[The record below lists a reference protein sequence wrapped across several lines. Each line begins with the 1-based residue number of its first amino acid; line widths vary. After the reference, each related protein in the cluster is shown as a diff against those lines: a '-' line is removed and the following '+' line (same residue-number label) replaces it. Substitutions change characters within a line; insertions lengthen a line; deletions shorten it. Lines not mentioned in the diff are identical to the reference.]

1 MEPVPRR
8 SAVAGPL
15 SVAISGP
22 SGLLC
27 TVHACKSWSLR
38 ELKHAIQDDQGIS
51 WRQQRLIYGLR
62 ELCDVD
68 LLEELCADEPPDDPL
83 DLTLV
88 RRSLEQVE
96 WLRLAEEDWSELL
109 NQPGEVWSDREVVL
123 QAVTSSGWALQHASE
138 ELRADRAVV
147 EKAVK
152 QNGLALKF
160 AVAELTADVEVAL
173 AAVSQCGRAF
183 QYCSDLLQTDRD
195 FVLSAVEANGHSLKY
210 VSEQLQDEEIVRT
223 AVDQCGNTLGNILD
237 NSASGP
243 SVKRRIRHVLQN
255 KGVLGFEE
263 DTTAAIDKMRPMTI
277 SSKGFDQACF
287 FGRGGSDGHLGLVK
301 VLGWQA
307 AQLCELANLGLPVP
321 PGFCL
326 KAGPEPWELWSC
338 AKTALNQVEAAMQQ
352 EFGNPNA
359 PLLLSVRNAQQEV
372 SSIGLS
378 DEIAQHLAA
387 RQNPNCVWDS
397 YRRLIVSY
405 AQVVHNLDST
415 PFERELDKVTEA
427 LNARDWLGRK
437 HDVWQIPTNDLQ
449 QLVDTYKDIYQQQTG
464 DVFPQDPTVQLQKA
478 MEAFHSKSISDS
490 GAAIVQAMVFGNY
503 DFHSGAG
510 KLMLQNSDG
519 TPCDFSGTWLPKA
532 QREDISAQK
541 RPDQQLT
548 LEASQKWAEAEG
560 IAEGTRSSEFPS
572 LEECLL
578 PVCAGLAHCK
588 DVLARAGHDIQ
599 AVEFVVQQGRL
610 WLLQPS
616 TNSAKMLKE
625 AAVPSAPPSGLEGL
639 EPLPEGHVQE
649 SEMNTCTTS
658 DEVEISGPSPELSA
672 AVEPAVEPQLDF
684 WGFPSEVPGVRSLR
698 TGWKPR
704 LVQKGMPTNQKYQ
717 PPGRPLPEMQESQQR
732 THGLAFGLALPLWQ
746 TADAGG
752 FACVAHRAV
761 AASVADLMG
770 CPTRKPAIQELA
782 RQVAPTVARNAVKF
796 SAGFPF
802 GAICCSLYVNLLHF
816 SAASSGKVTADNLD
830 PMSRF
835 SCASAAVTLATVAT
849 YPLALPTFSHDK
861 SLTIRSAAKALRAH
875 SYRAVASANPVAAVE
890 MCAIDVVRNAGN
902 AAGLQ
907 TSAGLLFASGCAA
920 GCFAQSLVHLHE
932 TARQP
937 PQNPP
942 PPTRRERFQ
951 GLCRSLGP
959 QLLKHAPAVGVNS
972 LVRVGLVT
980 HFLSQQ

>member
-1 MEPVPRR
+1 MEPVPRG

-27 TVHACKSWSLR
+27 TLHACKSWSLR

-51 WRQQRLIYGLR
+51 YRQQRLIYGLR
-62 ELCDVD
+62 ELSDAD
-68 LLEELCADEPPDDPL
+68 LLGELCADEPPDVPL

-123 QAVTSSGWALQHASE
+123 RAVASSVWALQHAAE

-160 AVAELTADVEVAL
+160 AAAELTADVEVAL

-183 QYCSDLLQTDRD
+183 QYCSDLLQADRN
-195 FVLSAVEANGHSLKY
+195 FILSAVGANGHSLKY

-223 AVDQCGNTLGNILD
+223 AVDQCGNTLGDILD

-263 DTTAAIDKMRPMTI
+263 DSTAALDKMQSMTI
-277 SSKGFDQACF
+277 YSKGSDQTCF

-326 KAGPEPWELWSC
+326 KAGPEPWELWPW
-338 AKTALNQVEAAMQQ
+338 AKAALNQVEAAMQQ
-352 EFGNPNA
+352 EFANPDA

-405 AQVVHNLDST
+405 AQVVHNLDSA
-415 PFERELDKVTEA
+415 PFERELEKVTEA

-449 QLVDTYKDIYQQQTG
+449 QLVETYKDIYQHQTG

-478 MEAFHSKSISDS
+478 MEAVHGKSISDS

-548 LEASQKWAEAEG
+548 LQASQKWAEAEG

-616 TNSAKMLKE
+616 TNSAKTLQE
-625 AAVPSAPPSGLEGL
+625 AALPSAPPVTL
-639 EPLPEGHVQE
+639 EPLPGGPVE
-649 SEMNTCTTS
+649 
-658 DEVEISGPSPELSA
+658 EVELTTYTTWDEADIAGPSPELSA
-672 AVEPAVEPQLDF
+672 AVEPPVEPQLDF
-684 WGFPSEVPGVRSLR
+684 WGFPKDVPGVRSFR

-704 LVQKGMPTNQKYQ
+704 LVQKGRATDQ
-717 PPGRPLPEMQESQQR
+717 PACRPLPEMRESQQS
-732 THGLAFGLALPLWQ
+732 TGLAFGLALPLWQ
-746 TADAGG
+746 TAVAGG
-752 FACVAHRAV
+752 FACVAHRTV

-782 RQVAPTVARNAVKF
+782 RQAVPTVARNATKF

-802 GAICCSLYVNLLHF
+802 GAICCSLYVNILHF
-816 SAASSGKVTADNLD
+816 SATSSGKETSDNLD

-849 YPLALPTFSHDK
+849 YPLALPTFGHDK
-861 SLTIRSAAKALRAH
+861 SLTIRSAATALRAH
-875 SYRAVASANPVAAVE
+875 GCRAVASANPVAAVE

-902 AAGLQ
+902 SAGLQ

-942 PPTRRERFQ
+942 PTRRERLQ